1 MKMEK
6 TERKNLTTKEEKR
19 IAGLRTELY
28 EYCDKTE
35 TSRNEIEY
43 IVNYYIHSLK
53 WSEEDVLMYVIGTF
67 LNGSI
72 RQIKEEFNN
81 QKGAKKWI
89 EQEKTT

>member
-1 MKMEK
+1 MKTKDEK
-6 TERKNLTTKEEKR
+6 IDE
-19 IAGLRTELY
+19 LRRELY

-53 WSEEDVLMYVIGTF
+53 WTEEDVLMYVIGAF

-72 RQIKEEFNN
+72 KQIKEEFNN
-81 QKGAKKWI
+81 QKGAKN
-89 EQEKTT
+89 E